1 MILYWFLAS
10 VAAIFVGSILLPTPD
25 LLSGYVHDAMPSY
38 LYMSLCSVGFVT
50 GYMLLPGC
58 WGRRAAKRTIVI
70 KGEGAIPTRYMM
82 LFAAMAISGVAILLL
97 QIQATIGLSSY
108 ASQVFDVSAGDSTNM
123 LRYATVMLPFS
134 EGGYPGYIKMF
145 NWNSVIAQFCVLA
158 LIARGYRLRGFVS
171 FILAIVIAAM
181 YLGGA
186 FLRMDRLSA
195 LALGPVLL
203 SLVCVPGKRLRKFL
217 GAGAILLLLA
227 AISVQS
233 ARRVTDT
240 GMGMLDWA
248 ALYLQLGTVN
258 LALLMRSSIHHTYGF
273 SGMFSPVTWVAK
285 SFGLSLLPESSSF
298 DWAWNPFQ
306 SAFGY
311 MFLDF
316 GWLAVPVFLIFGSVA
331 RRIDQRAIAGAGG
344 PWREVQWIT
353 AYAVASLPIVPAYAG
368 IEFWLMLIT
377 SVVLT
382 RSALNFITSKQ
393 QQLSLVKRTGLSLD
407 RFSPATADPGL

>member
-10 VAAIFVGSILLPTPD
+10 VAAMFAASILLPTPD
-25 LLSGYVHDAMPSY
+25 LLSGYVRDTTPSY
-38 LYMSLCSVGFVT
+38 LYMTLCSVGFVS
-50 GYMLLPGC
+50 GYLLLPGC
-58 WGRRAAKRTIVI
+58 WGRRGAKRTVI
-70 KGEGAIPTRYMM
+70 NREAEIPTRYMM
-82 LFAAMAISGVAILLL
+82 LFATLGISGVGVLLL
-97 QIQATIGLSSY
+97 QIQATVGLSSY
-108 ASQVFDVSAGDSTNM
+108 ISQVFDVSAGDSTTM
-123 LRYATVMLPFS
+123 LRHATIMMPFS

-145 NWNSVIAQFCVLA
+145 NWNSVIAPFCVLA
-158 LIARGYRLRGFVS
+158 LIARGHRLRGFVS

-181 YLGGA
+181 YVLGI

-195 LALGPVLL
+195 LALAPVLL

-233 ARRVTDT
+233 ARRLPET

-248 ALYLQLGTVN
+248 ALYVQLGTVN
-258 LALLMRSSIHHTYGF
+258 LALLMRSPIHYTYGF
-273 SGMFSPVTWVAK
+273 SGTFSPVTWVAK
-285 SFGLSLLPESSSF
+285 SFGFSLLPEAPPF
-298 DWAWNPFQ
+298 DWAWGPFQ
-306 SAFGY
+306 NAFGY

-316 GWLAVPVFLIFGSVA
+316 GWLAVPVFLTLGSVA
-331 RRIDQRAIAGAGG
+331 RRIDERVIAGAGG

-353 AYAVASLPIVPAYAG
+353 AYAVASLPIVPAYIG
-368 IEFWLMLIT
+368 IEFWLLLIT

-393 QQLSLVKRTGLSLD
+393 HQLSLLKRTAS
-407 RFSPATADPGL
+407 PGL